1 MSTVLTL
8 VQHDDR
14 GGTRGSLPTLVI
26 KNLEKRFREV
36 AAVVDVSLDVQ
47 PGEIYGLLGPNGA
60 GKSTTINCVTGILTP
75 TSGSIDICGRPST
88 SMDAKE
94 MLGYVPDELRLPDT
108 LTGREYLRF
117 VSRLYSSGSLE
128 RAETMAD
135 VFGLAGALD
144 RLIREYSH
152 GMHKK
157 LQIIGA
163 LTHQPV
169 LLILDEPFRGLDPEA
184 LMIVREV
191 LDSRRRSGWST
202 LVATHELATAATM
215 CDTVGII
222 AAGVLKVAGEPHEL
236 QERFGGK
243 SFDDIYLE
251 VSGLLARRDEV
262 REMLRDL
269 EESSQTERTGEH
281 Q

>member
-47 PGEIYGLLGPNGA
+47 AGEIYGLLGPNGA
-60 GKSTTINCVTGILTP
+60 GKSTTINCVTGILAP

-88 SMDAKE
+88 SIDAKE

-128 RAETMAD
+128 RAETMAE

-222 AAGVLKVAGEPHEL
+222 ASGVLKVAGDPHEL

-269 EESSQTERTGEH
+269 EESSQTERTGEP

>member
-1 MSTVLTL
+1 MLTL
-8 VQHDDR
+8 VRQEER
-14 GGTRGSLPTLVI
+14 GGSRGSLPTLAI
-26 KNLEKRFREV
+26 KNLEKRFRDLV
-36 AAVVDVSLDVQ
+36 AVKALTLDVR

-60 GKSTTINCVTGILTP
+60 GKSTTINCVTGVLSP
-75 TSGSIDICGRPST
+75 TGGSIEICGHSAS
-88 SMDAKE
+88 SMPAKE
-94 MLGYVPDELRLPDT
+94 QLGFVPDELRLPDT

-117 VSRLYSSGSLE
+117 VSRLYTKGSEE
-128 RAETMAD
+128 RAETLAD
-135 VFGLAGALD
+135 VFGLADALD

-157 LQIIGA
+157 LQIAGA
-163 LTHQPV
+163 LAHQPA

-191 LDSRRRSGWST
+191 LESRRRSGQST

-222 AAGVLKVAGEPHEL
+222 AAGELKVAGDPRQL
-236 QERFGGK
+236 RERFGGR

-262 REMLRDL
+262 REMLGEL
-269 EESSQTERTGEH
+269 ETGTEIQEAGDVR
-281 Q
+281 

>member
-60 GKSTTINCVTGILTP
+60 GKSTTINCVTGILAP

-128 RAETMAD
+128 RAETMAE

-222 AAGVLKVAGEPHEL
+222 ASGVLKVAGEPHEL

-269 EESSQTERTGEH
+269 EESSQTERTGETP
-281 Q
+281 

>member
-47 PGEIYGLLGPNGA
+47 AGEIYGLLGPNGA
-60 GKSTTINCVTGILTP
+60 GKSTTINCVTGILAP

-128 RAETMAD
+128 RAETMAE

-222 AAGVLKVAGEPHEL
+222 ASGVLKVAGEPHEL

-269 EESSQTERTGEH
+269 EESSQTERTGEP

>member
-60 GKSTTINCVTGILTP
+60 GKSTTINCVTGILAP

-117 VSRLYSSGSLE
+117 VSRLYSSGSLD
-128 RAETMAD
+128 RAETMAE

-222 AAGVLKVAGEPHEL
+222 ASGVLKVAGEPHEL

-269 EESSQTERTGEH
+269 EESSQTERTGEP